1 MQKLEQLLLDALNP
15 ATLLAEDRLAGLTP
29 EQWQAWIALAKV
41 QRVTPLLW
49 HRLRQKK
56 AAMLL
61 PAALQAELKASLTR
75 TAMQNL
81 RRYGELRRFL
91 TTAQENQ
98 IPVLLLKGIYLADA
112 VYGNAGLREM
122 TDIDLLVPA
131 ETLQRTASILIKMG
145 YEPLQP
151 ICPELVLKTNHH
163 LPPLVRPGY
172 ANFEIHWNLMD
183 PDEPGY
189 VGPEGFLQRAVP
201 VQVAGCGALALSPE
215 DLLLHLCYHTSF
227 HHHFAFGLRPSCDIA
242 AVIEHFGMQLDWQ
255 VMTERAAG
263 LGWQRG
269 VYLALRLARDLVGAA
284 VPEKVLKG
292 LQPVGMQAD
301 IVELA
306 RRQIFSEKEIAREVT
321 ISFAQLAA
329 ATSLAGKMRIFWQRV
344 FLTREQLAV
353 RYELPTDSRWLY
365 ACYPR
370 RVFDLLRNNSSRLRQ
385 IRRGDQQ
392 LSEIVTRK
400 KLIVDWLGGAC

>member
-15 ATLLAEDRLAGLTP
+15 ATLLAEERLAGLTP
-29 EQWQAWIALAKV
+29 EQWQAWMALARK
-41 QRVTPLLW
+41 QRVSALLG
-49 HRLRQKK
+49 RSLQQKGV
-56 AAMLL
+56 AALL
-61 PAALQAELKASLTR
+61 PDEVAAELKAAPKR

-81 RRYGELRRFL
+81 LRYGELRRFL
-91 TTAQENQ
+91 TAAQEEQ
-98 IPVLLLKGIYLADA
+98 IPVVLLKGIYLSDA

-131 ETLQRTASILIKMG
+131 ECLQRAAAILISMG
-145 YEPLQP
+145 YQPLQP

-163 LPPLVRPGY
+163 LPPLVRQGY
-172 ANFEIHWNLMD
+172 ANFEIHWNLLD

-189 VGPEGFLQRAVP
+189 VSPEGFLQRAVP
-201 VQVAGCGALALSPE
+201 VRVAGCAALALSPE

-242 AVIEHFGMQLDWQ
+242 VVIEQFGPRLDWQ
-255 VMTERAAG
+255 VMTDRATEF
-263 LGWQRG
+263 GWQRG
-269 VYLALRLARDLVGAA
+269 VYLALCLARDLVGAA

-292 LQPVGMQAD
+292 LQSVEMKAD
-301 IVELA
+301 IAELA

-353 RYELPTDSRWLY
+353 RYELPADSRWLY

-370 RVFDLLRNNSSRLRQ
+370 RVFDLLRKNSNRFRQ
-385 IRRGDQQ
+385 IRGGDQQ
-392 LSEIVTRK
+392 LCGIVTRK
-400 KLIVDWLGGAC
+400 KQIVEWLGGAH